1 MSYMKEFTKG
11 LIKENPTLVT
21 LLGMCPTLAITT
33 MASNAIGMG
42 AAATFVLICSNVVI
56 SLLKKVIPK
65 AVRLP
70 CYIVIIAGF
79 VTLVG
84 LLLQAFVPAV
94 YDALGLYLPLITV
107 NCIILGRAEM
117 FASKNNVAA
126 SALDGAGMGIGFT
139 LALLVMGSIREII
152 GSGSWFGI
160 DLGIGKVVEPMTLFV
175 MPAGGFFVLGCVIA
189 IVNKIAN
196 REPPKATGCA
206 GCPNKDSCAGSD
218 APAVKTESA
227 VMADTAKAA
236 QKTDAAAKVTEK
248 KAEAAANITE
258 KKTEAAVKPDEKKA
272 DEKKSDEKKPEEKK
286 SDDKPAENAKEGK
299 K

>member
-70 CYIVIIAGF
+70 SYIVIIAGF

-139 LALLVMGSIREII
+139 LALLVMGSIREIL
-152 GSGSWFGI
+152 GSGSWFGN
-160 DLGIGKVVEPMTLFV
+160 DLHIPVESMTLFV

-189 IVNKIAN
+189 IVNKLAN
-196 REPPKATGCA
+196 REPPKAAGCA
-206 GCPNKDSCAGSD
+206 GCPNKDSCADAQLD
-218 APAVKTESA
+218 APKTVPE
-227 VMADTAKAA
+227 VMKETAEAD
-236 QKTDAAAKVTEK
+236 K
-248 KAEAAANITE
+248 KAEE
-258 KKTEAAVKPDEKKA
+258 KADKKA
-272 DEKKSDEKKPEEKK
+272 APEAEKKSEENK
-286 SDDKPAENAKEGK
+286 KEGND
-299 K
+299 

>member
-56 SLLKKVIPK
+56 SLLKRVIPSQ
-65 AVRLP
+65 VRLP
-70 CYIVIIAGF
+70 SYIVIIAGF

-84 LLLQAFVPAV
+84 FVLQAYVPPV
-94 YDALGLYLPLITV
+94 YDALGIYLPLITV

-139 LALLVMGSIREII
+139 LALLAVGSIREIF
-152 GSGSWFGI
+152 GGGTWFGI
-160 DLGIGKVVEPMTLFV
+160 PVCPDFIQPMTIFIL
-175 MPAGGFFVLGCVIA
+175 PAGGFFVLGCVIA
-189 IVNKIAN
+189 LVNKISN
-196 REPPKATGCA
+196 REPKKAVGCA
-206 GCPNKDSCAGSD
+206 ACGGCESCEGCP
-218 APAVKTESA
+218 SA
-227 VMADTAKAA
+227 DEN
-236 QKTDAAAKVTEK
+236 EK
-248 KAEAAANITE
+248 K
-258 KKTEAAVKPDEKKA
+258 
-272 DEKKSDEKKPEEKK
+272 EEK
-286 SDDKPAENAKEGK
+286 
-299 K
+299 